1 MPRLDTALLALVL
14 LGCRGAPAAV
24 PPECGSPRLDEARVR
39 AALPQVLPPELA
51 AWSVIALQQDACP
64 DAEDWERVHVTLEAA
79 PREGAPTWRAVLT
92 LRLSVP
98 EARLVEGDEMPAV
111 RSVALAAGRCR
122 ELEALE
128 PVVAWLARHGP
139 ALAVLEPAAP
149 DLAVVH
155 LRPRDASTGATEL
168 SFTTRLG
175 RPLPP

>member
-1 MPRLDTALLALVL
+1 MPRLVTALLVLVL

-24 PPECGSPRLDEARVR
+24 PPECGPTRLDESRVR
-39 AALPQVLPPELA
+39 AALPLVLPPELA
-51 AWSVIALQQDACP
+51 AWNVIALQQDACP
-64 DAEDWERVHVTLEAA
+64 GAEAWERVDVTLEAA

-111 RSVALAAGRCR
+111 RAVAEAAGRCR

-128 PVVAWLARHGP
+128 PVVAWLATHGP
-139 ALAVLEPAAP
+139 ALAVLEPGAP

-155 LRPRDASTGATEL
+155 LRPREASAGGTEL
-168 SFTTRLG
+168 RFATRLG